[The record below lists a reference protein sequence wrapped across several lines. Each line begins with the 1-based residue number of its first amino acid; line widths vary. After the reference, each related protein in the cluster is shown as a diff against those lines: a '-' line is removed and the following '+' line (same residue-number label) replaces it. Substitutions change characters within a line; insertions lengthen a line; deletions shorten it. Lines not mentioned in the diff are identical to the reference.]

1 MSNKSTNIRGELWN
15 STFTRQSI
23 LAIWKLCGKKGLRI
37 SHDNFSVLFSWILI
51 YEFLN
56 DKYYKWSVPSLKNDS
71 PMTLTSKPESVRAR
85 LLWETLQSKDGPF
98 KKTLNV
104 AVRLASLAAIFDHLL
119 DVMGW
124 IVSPLNSCVQVL
136 PLPLRHDFI
145 WNVILY
151 SLKKRKKGKKKISL
165 HWSFLKIKI

>member
-1 MSNKSTNIRGELWN
+1 MSQMSLAAWSCRWLLILSPSFGMIRGEG
-15 STFTRQSI
+15 TGFP
-23 LAIWKLCGKKGLRI
+23 
-37 SHDNFSVLFSWILI
+37 VLFSILSQAYLWSHFWRGDI
-51 YEFLN
+51 AN
-56 DKYYKWSVPSLKNDS
+56 KWSVPSLKNDS

-104 AVRLASLAAIFDHLL
+104 AVMLASLAAIFDHLL

-145 WNVILY
+145 WNVIL
-151 SLKKRKKGKKKISL
+151 
-165 HWSFLKIKI
+165 